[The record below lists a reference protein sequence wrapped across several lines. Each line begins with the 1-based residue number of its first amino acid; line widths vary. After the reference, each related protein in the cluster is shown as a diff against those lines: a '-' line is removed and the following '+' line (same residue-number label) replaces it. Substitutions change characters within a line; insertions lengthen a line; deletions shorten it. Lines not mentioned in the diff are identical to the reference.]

1 MLKRYLPLAAAL
13 IVLLAPL
20 SAQERVSADI
30 NAKIR
35 QEENSHSQIMR
46 TLHVLTDVYGPR
58 VTGSPSLKAAGEWA
72 IKQMES
78 WGFTNGHLEPWD
90 FGHPGWTNET
100 LSVHIVSPVHSPL
113 VVQALA
119 WTPGTKGAVRAAT
132 VNLILPEG
140 PVMPAGRGGQS
151 ETPQHYGPTK
161 EQLASY
167 LDGMKAQVKGKIALV
182 GKAAFV
188 PVNLGPPPGRR
199 TDDELK
205 RQYDPNA
212 PEGGGRGGR
221 GGTPPTPPA
230 GALTARQLDAQ
241 VDEFLVTNGAV
252 GRINDAARPHGQ
264 IIAFNNRSYD
274 VAKAVPT
281 IVMRNEDY
289 GRIARILADG
299 TPVEL
304 EMNISNTVYPEGT
317 TAYNAIAEI
326 PGTDKRDEI
335 VMLGGHLDSWHSA
348 TGATDNAIGCAT
360 MMEAARILK
369 AIGVQ
374 PRRTI
379 RVALWSG
386 EEEGLLGSQ
395 AYVKQHFGSFESQ
408 KPEFAKL
415 DAYLN
420 IDSGTGKARGA
431 GVFGPVSAATILR
444 ETLAPFQDLGVVGAS
459 ATRSRAVG
467 GTDSTSFNNAGLAG
481 IGFSQDP
488 IEYNSH
494 THHTNLDHYE
504 RIIESDVKASAI
516 AIAATLYQ
524 LAMRDQMV
532 PRFAAPDMPA
542 PVRSTSGQ

>member
-1 MLKRYLPLAAAL
+1 MLNRYLPLAAAL
-13 IVLLAPL
+13 IVLAPL

>member
-1 MLKRYLPLAAAL
+1 MLNRYLPLAAAL
-13 IVLLAPL
+13 IVLAPL
-20 SAQERVSADI
+20 SAQERISADI